1 MVGRVE
7 KCNAGEPNLSAVV
20 PGSPR
25 GLALRGFRASAGG
38 IQAPVFD
45 GYADGRVVFRLSRF
59 ALAECITEN
68 LFCR

>member
-7 KCNAGEPNLSAVV
+7 NCNAGEPNLSAVV
-20 PGSPR
+20 PRSLR
-25 GLALRGFRASAGG
+25 GLTLWGFRASAGG
-38 IQAPVFD
+38 IPGSRVRR
-45 GYADGRVVFRLSRF
+45 YADGRVVFRLSRF